1 MRIRAKPR
9 RIKYGKNKRKE
20 RTNHMKETICT
31 ITGIVGSFLTGMF
44 GGWSAAM
51 TTLLIFMAV
60 DYISGLAVA
69 GIFKKSTKTDSGALE
84 SRAGWKGLCRKCM
97 TLVFVLIAYR
107 LDITIHTSYI
117 KDAVCIAFIANEL
130 ISIIEN
136 AGLMG
141 IKIPVAI
148 QNAVDILTKKGSG
161 NNEKSA

>member
-1 MRIRAKPR
+1 
-9 RIKYGKNKRKE
+9 
-20 RTNHMKETICT
+20 MKETICT
-31 ITGIVGSFLTGMF
+31 ITGIVGSFITGMF
-44 GGWSAAM
+44 GGWGAAM

-148 QNAVDILTKKGSG
+148 QNAVDILTKKGSD